1 MFNFNSEVSSS
12 TTMTKKGVSF
22 GPLPGGSPPPTV
34 GAPASGTTPV
44 LVGPTQAL
52 PSAGPTTDVVNP
64 KLMPEVSAVGVASP
78 PDPSLPVRVPAVTS
92 GPVDTQVNGFIGT
105 TQVSS
110 KFFESGKISG
120 IAQTQTEDSVDEASV
135 LKPWCEEW
143 LKTRTDIE
151 ALEILISQRAN
162 PSAVELMLSHGSEL
176 RKQVIRAISYF
187 MSPSD
192 TSAAV
197 VLKGFVP
204 LRLGD
209 TTSRPL
215 PGGSEGGSFCMAM
228 SWLLELDELQTVLV
242 VQSAATNKCRE
253 ITGLTSS
260 WSYSAIESLHIARD
274 VYFAQRNCLLRVI
287 TELLRIVSLSS
298 IADGTVTPNFSYS
311 PYQSVAKA
319 ALDDM
324 EREKG
329 YNSVTF
335 RVEHLL
341 DQLEALSIAV
351 APQQSYCQLTGQ
363 LPWLGEKDAV
373 EFLASHREKWAGQ
386 RLVDM
391 SQLVEALIFSC
402 TSNQGRMLPLSIAKR
417 VLSLLVA
424 TQNERYIHTAHLGV
438 FRVLRARLTILAVGV
453 IQLWRFSSYT
463 DGSVAAKSGLAS
475 FTAMSPVEDSYS
487 GLEEL
492 LLMLKGI
499 SRNCDRS
506 SGTPVI
512 LMAGGILL
520 HLGSAF
526 RPDVVTESHATAG
539 RQFIQEANNLGCISI
554 AESLL
559 EILHPSDDEKG
570 GHDMT
575 IINNNAASWISMSA
589 FHSFEVY
596 SGVLSE
602 LLNVLL
608 VSLYGGCNTTE
619 VQLQPL
625 DASGLG
631 PLSIL
636 NVDALCSFAARVHLG
651 NPRLCNAFWESV
663 SKMEKA
669 RPQQQ
674 QSDDCKVASSN
685 LNCLMGQNPMG
696 FLLNAVLDVS
706 PTFISPLL
714 RLLSATVYDSASAN
728 YAFSILCGSGSGDL
742 GKKRMKNSGSVLV
755 HLPLSDRGVSW
766 DFLTYNPDNDVGTI
780 CLLRDWDSLLGTRG
794 ILLKGGESSIVGEYI
809 GVVMGESGGPNMN
822 SIVAQF
828 EHPVCIWSAA
838 VSTLA
843 HGSEEDRLSVL
854 LVMNAIFRHLPSAL
868 NSLSSLLLRWA
879 MINAFM
885 EHIKMDFE
893 QAEMIAISLGG
904 LNLKDIGAMTRTEV
918 INLLNPTSPPPTVR
932 GGVNGEAESCVMII
946 KNDKVG
952 EKVAPLHGQQQC
964 MQSTVQPGGAA
975 EEDVAAVHGGSICQ
989 EEIFITNAHMH
1000 VLEWL
1005 AARPLPLKDGHVF
1018 FHEQLVSLLLEIVIA
1033 GLLHPAPSSV
1043 TKCWGSCSALDLL
1056 AVLCNN
1062 KCNPWPDAVK
1072 RGLEQNDAVG
1082 GGLFDAPG
1090 GKSIVEALCRCVD
1103 MLSVAKDDD
1112 YQQGDEIFH
1121 GEQDGSGTI
1130 SQQQRSKIWRCKV
1143 RLSLLRL
1150 AGGIL
1155 SINWLGKRYSH
1166 LHCLL
1171 TLQDVTDTGCVALE
1185 QLRVALWESGYRLSP
1200 SAFRMLCSNLPCHGS
1215 TNTNEYSS
1223 SRSSS
1228 QGLIGY
1234 QPLLSTPCSLCPPH
1248 NLEGE
1253 KEINVAKELKCFLD
1267 SIQQE
1272 MRTMGK
1278 PLSDRGL
1285 RNKEVFFALAASS
1298 ISFCEEQSGR
1308 GSSVVLLALRALG
1321 IYLTGEE
1328 IRGEIGASHGHSS
1341 SQVIEG
1347 IARDSSLIHLIVS
1360 LAVGV
1365 GVESDMMRLGSFSN
1379 KKLPKLSCATS
1390 SAVMSES
1397 QHILVRLLQVF
1408 AWAPGAI
1415 SMALAQSGFS
1425 YIEFESSDFKHF
1437 TNATRLSLHI
1447 QGALTGT
1454 RENIESGLFA
1464 IKLFTKLLKRGQATN
1479 ITDAIGPEG
1488 CHLLAS
1494 MLLTTLDG
1502 GGAAEAKKYEP
1513 RVPKELKEATMEF
1526 WATATSLQPPALA
1539 SMLLSPF
1546 TTTTSRSHTGGHQQ
1560 HKTDILAS
1568 AVSRILRV
1576 GQGIE
1581 NDKTTKGSNDGRFL
1595 SHKQPAQLLNGVSPR
1610 LLLYALDFLQ
1620 ALWVLDGGDGRGPLS
1635 EVRMKLGGRIENNDK
1650 KGRSNV
1656 TTEQDNKIKYECC
1669 TDLLRILQNDTG
1681 MVLENNDDEGSV
1693 KEHCLYLSLHSRT
1706 LNLLAFQMHANPED
1720 VVELICQADV
1730 CSSFTEWM
1738 TRYTTLSL
1746 NSVTASCSVALATKY
1761 GIDLP
1766 LFRCLLPQS
1775 SRIPGDGYFYS
1786 VDALRWLGYRNT
1798 ELEDVVRRVNRNWSL
1813 TDAQGEAL
1821 AAWRSF
1827 IEVCIVSRPRPPLA
1841 VDGVIDAPSNFIQH
1855 VRETSTSSTFE
1866 GDMQSFK
1873 IMCAVAEK
1881 LKSEKRTEEPSVIVT
1896 FCIELSTIMTSMLH
1910 HQMKEVVHKAAIPS
1924 HTILQPRPSS
1934 HLEPNVCT
1942 DLLGTL
1948 SDAMDHLF
1956 VLAAPPNVSLLSCAT
1971 LRLRLLT
1978 SATLLIRAILAEW
1991 GHGAQ
1996 SGDMHVPK
2004 LPCTI
2009 SGTGLRI
2016 FRHACDVLTLLQVSG
2031 GWDWSELQREGGG
2044 TTYGGESEVLKGGR
2058 ESLLSICVALIM
2070 ELSEMWNIISSGK
2083 DGVFREVARMKEVE
2097 AWRSVGHDVIP
2108 ILLRHYKE
2116 GAKQAA
2122 CLYELCKGKGGETR
2136 HNFTTSP
2143 SQVLP
2148 PPPWS
2153 NDALSNVTIILDFFV
2168 SAASSHLFLGDLVS
2182 HSVLDE
2188 LACCP
2193 LIGALATKPTSR
2205 ETKATARSGVKRE
2218 HDNTFTS
2225 KGHNTGE
2232 TSAAAML
2239 PHSKSTAGS
2248 VASVSSGPTLLLPQ
2262 RLRGYGYDGEPCAFW
2277 RCWRSALSLAA
2288 GILHNIK
2295 LATSMQY
2302 SRTVA
2307 SLWKSALLQA
2317 LKFIARHS
2325 ALLNDGLTLGLHHPA
2340 NDNQSIRSAKF
2351 TVLILEEQLAI
2362 SSFLAEFSVEMTSWR
2377 CSQPELYASMIEC
2390 IRHLV
2395 RNIAV
2400 LLGDGGIGG
2409 DGATLDRHK
2418 SIEQQEVLTLCC
2430 IPVSSAERQEAGLE
2444 KSQALWGAL
2453 QPNILGC
2460 GGWGVVDGGVVTPD
2474 LLGRING
2481 DSRLARLIFATHLQ
2495 RLMCQILVPAL
2506 QFLHRATPDARQLVK
2521 FSASEAA
2528 NITVERGSIV
2538 QLRPECDVPSMP
2550 GTNNE
2555 TETVTTA
2562 IIRDYCGVGV
2572 ESSYVAS
2579 ILANNVDVSYI
2590 GTSLPPIKIAAVIVP
2605 KWRVQAVRDEG
2616 AVQPLLAY
2624 TPPQRLHCPPS
2635 ANFGLAGP
2643 AFREDP
2649 SIGHII
2655 MLCKFA
2661 VVYATEI
2668 RELPDDSDI
2677 VSLPE
2682 RQLALCMAV
2691 GNKNEQIRDLALI
2704 CEMGLW
2710 LLMDIR
2716 LHSHP
2721 QSETDVLMQRSLMD
2735 LFEVHLNKE
2744 SMSLACIDA
2753 TFVTS
2758 VKQVLSSHIAR
2769 SSHSAPEEKH
2779 QL

>member
-1 MFNFNSEVSSS
+1 MVFSFDSQVSSS
-12 TTMTKKGVSF
+12 TTSTKKVSF
-22 GPLPGGSPPPTV
+22 GPLPVGSPPPTV
-34 GAPASGTTPV
+34 SAPASGTPPV
-44 LVGPTQAL
+44 LVDPAQAL
-52 PSAGPTTDVVNP
+52 SSAGSTVNVVSP
-64 KLMPEVSAVGVASP
+64 KLMPEGSAVGVASP
-78 PDPSLPVRVPAVTS
+78 PDSSSLPVPPVTS
-92 GPVDTQVNGFIGT
+92 GPVDTQVNGFIGI
-105 TQVSS
+105 TQKSS
-110 KFFESGKISG
+110 DFFESGKIGG
-120 IAQTQTEDSVDEASV
+120 ITQKQTEDGVDDASV

-151 ALEILISQRAN
+151 ALEILISQRAE

-176 RKQVIRAISYF
+176 RKQFVRAMSYF
-187 MSPSD
+187 MPPSD
-192 TSAAV
+192 TSAAA
-197 VLKGFVP
+197 VLKGSVP

-209 TTSRPL
+209 TTPHPL
-215 PGGSEGGSFCMAM
+215 PGGSEQKSFCMAM

-242 VQSAATNKCRE
+242 VQLAATNKCRE
-253 ITGLTSS
+253 ITGLTSL
-260 WSYSAIESLHIARD
+260 WSYSAIESLYIARD

-287 TELLRIVSLSS
+287 TELLLIISS
-298 IADGTVTPNFSYS
+298 PSSADGAVSQNFSGN
-311 PYQSVAKA
+311 PYQSVVKE
-319 ALDDM
+319 ALDDI
-324 EREKG
+324 EREERC
-329 YNSVTF
+329 NSLTF

-341 DQLEALSIAV
+341 DQLETLSIAV
-351 APQQSYCQLTGQ
+351 APQQSYSQLMVQ
-363 LPWLGEKDAV
+363 LPWLREKDAV

-424 TQNERYIHTAHLGV
+424 TQSERCIHAAHLGV
-438 FRVLRARLTILAVGV
+438 FRVLHARLTVLAVGV
-453 IQLWRFSSYT
+453 MQLWRFSSYT
-463 DGSVAAKSGLAS
+463 DGSVPATPGLTHFMAV
-475 FTAMSPVEDSYS
+475 SPAEDNYS
-487 GLEEL
+487 GLEDF
-492 LLMLKGI
+492 LLMLKGV

-506 SGTPVI
+506 SGIPVI

-526 RPDVVTESHATAG
+526 RPDVFTESHAMTG
-539 RQFIQEANNLGCISI
+539 RQFIQDANNLGCISI

-559 EILHPSDDEKG
+559 ETLHPSDDDKG
-570 GHDMT
+570 IHDLA
-575 IINNNAASWISMSA
+575 IINYNATSWISMSA
-589 FHSFEVY
+589 SHLFEVY
-596 SGVLSE
+596 SGILSD

-608 VSLYGGCNTTE
+608 VSLYGGCNTAE
-619 VQLQPL
+619 VQLEPL

-631 PLSIL
+631 PLSIS

-669 RPQQQ
+669 GPRRQ
-674 QSDDCKVASSN
+674 QSIDCNVASSKCD
-685 LNCLMGQNPMG
+685 CLMGQHPMG
-696 FLLNAVLDVS
+696 FLLNAVLDVA
-706 PTFISPLL
+706 PTFVSPLF
-714 RLLSATVYDSASAN
+714 RLLSATVYDPRSAN
-728 YAFSILCGSGSGDL
+728 HAYSILCGSGGL

-755 HLPLSDRGVSW
+755 RLPLSDRGVSW
-766 DFLTYNPDNDVGTI
+766 EFVTYNPDNDVGTI

-794 ILLKGGESSIVGEYI
+794 IILKGGESSIVGKYI
-809 GVVMGESGGPNMN
+809 GVIMGESRDPNMN

-838 VSTLA
+838 VSALA

-854 LVMNAIFRHLPSAL
+854 LVMNAIFKHLPSAL
-868 NSLSSLLLRWA
+868 NLLSSLLLRWA
-879 MINAFM
+879 MIDAFM
-885 EHIKMDFE
+885 EHIRTDFE
-893 QAEMIAISLGG
+893 RAEMIAISLGG
-904 LNLKDIGAMTRTEV
+904 LNLKDIGVMTRTEV
-918 INLLNPTSPPPTVR
+918 INLLNPTSPPLTAVL
-932 GGVNGEAESCVMII
+932 GGVNGEEESCAMII
-946 KNDKVG
+946 TNDKVG
-952 EKVAPLHGQQQC
+952 EKVAPLHGQQQHV
-964 MQSTVQPGGAA
+964 QSTTVQPEGTA
-975 EEDVAAVHGGSICQ
+975 ELDVAAVLGDSNGSQ
-989 EEIFITNAHMH
+989 ERIHITDAYMH
-1000 VLEWL
+1000 ILKWL

-1033 GLLHPAPSSV
+1033 GLLQSSPSSE
-1043 TKCWGSCSALDLL
+1043 TKCRGSCSALDLL
-1056 AVLCNN
+1056 AVLCNS

-1072 RGLEQNDAVG
+1072 RGLEQNDALG

-1103 MLSVAKDDD
+1103 TLSVAKDDD
-1112 YQQGDEIFH
+1112 VYQQGDEIFH
-1121 GEQDGSGTI
+1121 GNKQGGSGII
-1130 SQQQRSKIWRCKV
+1130 SQQMSKIWRCKV

-1155 SINWLGKRYSH
+1155 SIYWLGERYSH
-1166 LHCLL
+1166 FHCLL

-1185 QLRVALWESGYRLSP
+1185 QLRVVLWESGRKLSP
-1200 SAFRMLCSNLPCHGS
+1200 SAFRKLCSNLPCPG
-1215 TNTNEYSS
+1215 T
-1223 SRSSS
+1223 RSSS

-1234 QPLLSTPCSLCPPH
+1234 QPLLSTPCSLCPPPCD
-1248 NLEGE
+1248 LEGDE
-1253 KEINVAKELKCFLD
+1253 GEIRVAMELKCFLD

-1272 MRTMGK
+1272 MHTMKGK

-1285 RNKEVFFALAASS
+1285 RNKEVFFTLTASS
-1298 ISFCEEQSGR
+1298 ISLCEEQSGR
-1308 GSSVVLLALRALG
+1308 GSSVVLLALRAFG
-1321 IYLTGEE
+1321 IYLIGEE
-1328 IRGEIGASHGHSS
+1328 IRGEIGAASHGHSS
-1341 SQVIEG
+1341 SQIIEDIG
-1347 IARDSSLIHLIVS
+1347 RDSSLIHLIVS
-1360 LAVGV
+1360 LAAGV

-1379 KKLPKLSCATS
+1379 KKLPNLSRAAN

-1397 QHILVRLLQVF
+1397 QHILLKMLQVF
-1408 AWAPGAI
+1408 AWAPSAI
-1415 SMALAQSGFS
+1415 SMALAQTGFS
-1425 YIEFESSDFKHF
+1425 YTELESSDFKHV
-1437 TNATRLSLHI
+1437 TNATWLSLRV
-1447 QGALTGT
+1447 QGALTGN
-1454 RENIESGLFA
+1454 REDIESGLFA
-1464 IKLFTKLLKRGQATN
+1464 INLFIKLLKRGQAKN
-1479 ITDAIGPEG
+1479 MTDAIGPEG

-1494 MLLTTLDG
+1494 MLLTVLDG
-1502 GGAAEAKKYEP
+1502 VGSTEAKTYEP
-1513 RVPKELKEATMEF
+1513 RVPKEFVEATMEL

-1546 TTTTSRSHTGGHQQ
+1546 NTTTHSHAGGHHQQ
-1560 HKTDILAS
+1560 HKADILALV
-1568 AVSRILRV
+1568 VSRIFRV
-1576 GQGIE
+1576 GQSVQ
-1581 NDKTTKGSNDGRFL
+1581 NDRITKGSGDGRFL
-1595 SHKQPAQLLNGVSPR
+1595 SHKQPAQPLNGASPR

-1620 ALWVLDGGDGRGPLS
+1620 ALWTIDGGCGSGALS
-1635 EVRMKLGGRIENNDK
+1635 EVRMKLGGRIDNNDK
-1650 KGRSNV
+1650 IGRNDA
-1656 TTEQDNKIKYECC
+1656 TTQQDSKPKYECC

-1681 MVLENNDDEGSV
+1681 MVFESDDADEGSV
-1693 KEHCLYLSLHSRT
+1693 KEYCLYLSIHSRT
-1706 LNLLAFQMHANPED
+1706 LNLLGFIMHTNPED
-1720 VVELICQADV
+1720 IAELIRQSDV
-1730 CSSFTEWM
+1730 CSSFTKWM

-1746 NSVTASCSVALATKY
+1746 NSVTVSRSIALATKC
-1761 GIDLP
+1761 GIDLS
-1766 LFRCLLPQS
+1766 LFRRLLPQL
-1775 SRIPGDGYFYS
+1775 SRTPGDEYFYS
-1786 VDALRWLGYRNT
+1786 VDALKWLGYGNT

-1821 AAWRSF
+1821 AVWRYF
-1827 IEVCIVSRPRPPLA
+1827 IEVCIVSRTCPTFA
-1841 VDGVIDAPSNFIQH
+1841 VDGVNNPPSSFIQR
-1855 VRETSTSSTFE
+1855 VREPSTSSMFD

-1873 IMCAVAEK
+1873 IMRAVAEK
-1881 LKSEKRTEEPSVIVT
+1881 LKSEKRTEEPSVIVA
-1896 FCIELSTIMTSMLH
+1896 FCTELSTIMTSMLH
-1910 HQMKEVVHKAAIPS
+1910 HQMKEVVYKAAIPS

-1934 HLEPNVCT
+1934 HLEPNVCM

-1956 VLAAPPNVSLLSCAT
+1956 VLAAPPNVSLSSCAT

-1996 SGDMHVPK
+1996 SSDAHDVPK
-2004 LPCTI
+2004 LPCAI
-2009 SGTGLRI
+2009 SGTCLRI
-2016 FRHACDVLTLLQVSG
+2016 FRHACGVLTLLQVSG
-2031 GWDWSELQREGGG
+2031 GWDWNGLQREGCGLTSSGG
-2044 TTYGGESEVLKGGR
+2044 PEALKGGR
-2058 ESLLSICVALIM
+2058 KSLLSICVALIM

-2083 DGVFREVARMKEVE
+2083 DGVFGEVARVKEIE
-2097 AWRSVGHDVIP
+2097 AWRSVGHDVIS

-2122 CLYELCKGKGGETR
+2122 HSYEMWKGKGGETR
-2136 HNFTTSP
+2136 HNFATSP
-2143 SQVLP
+2143 SQILP
-2148 PPPWS
+2148 PAPWS
-2153 NDALSNVTIILDFFV
+2153 TDALTNVMIILDFFV

-2188 LACCP
+2188 LSCCP
-2193 LIGALATKPTSR
+2193 IIGALDTKSTSR
-2205 ETKATARSGVKRE
+2205 GTMATARSGVKRE
-2218 HDNTFTS
+2218 YDNTFTS
-2225 KGHNTGE
+2225 KSHNTGE
-2232 TSAAAML
+2232 TSAAAM
-2239 PHSKSTAGS
+2239 PPPSKTTAGS
-2248 VASVSSGPTLLLPQ
+2248 AASVSSGPTLLPPQ

-2277 RCWRSALSLAA
+2277 QCWRSALSLAA

-2295 LATSMQY
+2295 LATPIQY

-2317 LKFIARHS
+2317 IKFISRHR
-2325 ALLNDGLTLGLHHPA
+2325 ALINDGLTLGLHCQA
-2340 NDNQSIRSAKF
+2340 NDKSIRSAKF

-2362 SSFLAEFSVEMTSWR
+2362 SSFLAEVSVEMTSWR
-2377 CSQPELYASMIEC
+2377 CSHPELCTSIIDC

-2409 DGATLDRHK
+2409 DGATLDKHK
-2418 SIEQQEVLTLCC
+2418 SIEQQEVLASCF

-2444 KSQALWGAL
+2444 KSQALWRAL
-2453 QPNILGC
+2453 RYNTLGC
-2460 GGWGVVDGGVVTPD
+2460 GGIITPY

-2506 QFLHRATPDARQLVK
+2506 QFLRRATPDAHQFVE

-2538 QLRPECDVPSMP
+2538 QLRPECDVLSMP
-2550 GTNNE
+2550 ATNNE

-2562 IIRDYCGVGV
+2562 IIRDYCSVGV

-2579 ILANNVDVSYI
+2579 ILANSVDVTYI
-2590 GTSLPPIKIAAVIVP
+2590 GTPLPPIKIAAAIVP

-2635 ANFGLAGP
+2635 ANLGLTGP
-2643 AFREDP
+2643 AFSEDP

-2661 VVYATEI
+2661 VAYATEI
-2668 RELPDDSDI
+2668 RELPRDSDI

-2682 RQLALCMAV
+2682 RQLALCMTV
-2691 GNKNEQIRDLALI
+2691 GDTNEHIRDLALI

-2710 LLMDIR
+2710 MLMDIR

-2721 QSETDVLMQRSLMD
+2721 QSETDVLLQHSLMD

-2753 TFVTS
+2753 TYVAS
-2758 VKQVLSSHIAR
+2758 VKQALSSHMAR
-2769 SSHSAPEEKH
+2769 SSHSAIEEKN

>member
-1 MFNFNSEVSSS
+1 MFNFNSQVSSS
-12 TTMTKKGVSF
+12 TTTTKKGVSF

-34 GAPASGTTPV
+34 DAPVSGTTPV
-44 LVGPTQAL
+44 LVGPAQAL
-52 PSAGPTTDVVNP
+52 PSAGPTADVVNP
-64 KLMPEVSAVGVASP
+64 KLMPEVTAVGVAAP

-105 TQVSS
+105 TQGSS
-110 KFFESGKISG
+110 KFFESGKIGG
-120 IAQTQTEDSVDEASV
+120 IAQKQTEDSVDGASV

-176 RKQVIRAISYF
+176 RKQVIRAMSYF
-187 MSPSD
+187 MPPSD
-192 TSAAV
+192 ASAAV
-197 VLKGFVP
+197 VLKGFIP

-215 PGGSEGGSFCMAM
+215 PGGSEGKSFCMAM
-228 SWLLELDELQTVLV
+228 SWLLELDELQTALV

-260 WSYSAIESLHIARD
+260 WSYSAVESLYIARD

-287 TELLRIVSLSS
+287 TELLLIVSLSS

-311 PYQSVAKA
+311 PYQSVVKA

-324 EREKG
+324 EREG

-351 APQQSYCQLTGQ
+351 APQQSYSQLMGQ

-402 TSNQGRMLPLSIAKR
+402 TSNQGRILPLSIAKR
-417 VLSLLVA
+417 VLSLQMA
-424 TQNERYIHTAHLGV
+424 TQNERCIHAAYLGI
-438 FRVLRARLTILAVGV
+438 FRALHARLTVLAVGM

-463 DGSVAAKSGLAS
+463 DRSVAAKSGLAR
-475 FTAMSPVEDSYS
+475 FTAISPAEDNYS

-492 LLMLKGI
+492 LLMLKGV

-526 RPDVVTESHATAG
+526 RPDVVTESHAMAG

-575 IINNNAASWISMSA
+575 IINNDAASWISMSTS
-589 FHSFEVY
+589 HSFEVY

-608 VSLYGGCNTTE
+608 VSLYGGCNSTE

-625 DASGLG
+625 DAPGLG
-631 PLSIL
+631 PLSMS

-651 NPRLCNAFWESV
+651 NPRLCNTFWESV

-669 RPQQQ
+669 KPQQQ
-674 QSDDCKVASSN
+674 QPDDCKVASSN

-696 FLLNAVLDVS
+696 FLLNAVLGVS

-714 RLLSATVYDSASAN
+714 RLLSATIYDSASAT
-728 YAFSILCGSGSGDL
+728 YAFSILCGSGGI
-742 GKKRMKNSGSVLV
+742 GKKWMKNSGSVLV

-766 DFLTYNPDNDVGTI
+766 EFLTYNPDNDVGTI
-780 CLLRDWDSLLGTRG
+780 CLLRDWDSLLVTRG
-794 ILLKGGESSIVGEYI
+794 ILLKGGESSIVGKYI

-854 LVMNAIFRHLPSAL
+854 LVMNAIFKHLPSAL

-879 MINAFM
+879 VINAFM
-885 EHIKMDFE
+885 EHIRTDFE
-893 QAEMIAISLGG
+893 RAEMIAISLGG

-918 INLLNPTSPPPTVR
+918 INVLNPTSSPPT
-932 GGVNGEAESCVMII
+932 
-946 KNDKVG
+946 
-952 EKVAPLHGQQQC
+952 
-964 MQSTVQPGGAA
+964 
-975 EEDVAAVHGGSICQ
+975 AVHGGSICQ
-989 EEIFITNAHMH
+989 EEIHITNAHMH

-1018 FHEQLVSLLLEIVIA
+1018 FHEQLVSLLLETVIA
-1033 GLLHPAPSSV
+1033 GLLRPAPSTV
-1043 TKCWGSCSALDLL
+1043 TKCRGSCSALDLL
-1056 AVLCNN
+1056 AVLCNS

-1072 RGLEQNDAVG
+1072 RGLEQNDALG

-1103 MLSVAKDDD
+1103 TLSVAKDDD
-1112 YQQGDEIFH
+1112 YQQGDKIFN
-1121 GEQDGSGTI
+1121 GEQDGSGII
-1130 SQQQRSKIWRCKV
+1130 SQQQMSKIWRCKV

-1150 AGGIL
+1150 GGIL
-1155 SINWLGKRYSH
+1155 SITWLGKRYSH

-1200 SAFRMLCSNLPCHGS
+1200 PAFRMLCSNLPCPGS

-1234 QPLLSTPCSLCPPH
+1234 QPLLSTPCSLCPPY
-1248 NLEGE
+1248 NLKGDE
-1253 KEINVAKELKCFLD
+1253 KEISIAMELKCFLD
-1267 SIQQE
+1267 LIQQE
-1272 MRTMGK
+1272 MRMMRGK

-1298 ISFCEEQSGR
+1298 ISLCEEQSGR

-1328 IRGEIGASHGHSS
+1328 IRGEIGARHGHSS
-1341 SQVIEG
+1341 SQIIEG
-1347 IARDSSLIHLIVS
+1347 IARDSSLIHFIVS

-1365 GVESDMMRLGSFSN
+1365 GMESDMMRLGSFSN
-1379 KKLPKLSCATS
+1379 KKLPKLSHATS
-1390 SAVMSES
+1390 SVVMSES
-1397 QHILVRLLQVF
+1397 QHILLRLLQVF

-1425 YIEFESSDFKHF
+1425 HIELESSDFKHF
-1437 TNATRLSLHI
+1437 TNATRLSLYI
-1447 QGALTGT
+1447 KEALTGN
-1454 RENIESGLFA
+1454 REDIESGLFA

-1494 MLLTTLDG
+1494 MLLTVLDG

-1513 RVPKELKEATMEF
+1513 RVPKELEEATMAF

-1546 TTTTSRSHTGGHQQ
+1546 TTTASRSHTGGHQQ
-1560 HKTDILAS
+1560 HKADILAS
-1568 AVSRILRV
+1568 AVSRIFRV

-1581 NDKTTKGSNDGRFL
+1581 NDKTTKGPGDGRFL
-1595 SHKQPAQLLNGVSPR
+1595 SHEQPAQPLNGVSPR

-1620 ALWVLDGGDGRGPLS
+1620 ALWMIDGGDGRGSLS
-1635 EVRMKLGGRIENNDK
+1635 EVRMKLGGRIDNSDKMGGNDA
-1650 KGRSNV
+1650 
-1656 TTEQDNKIKYECC
+1656 TTEQDNRTKYECC

-1706 LNLLAFQMHANPED
+1706 LNLLAYKMHANPED
-1720 VVELICQADV
+1720 VVELIRQANV
-1730 CSSFTEWM
+1730 CSSFTKWM

-1746 NSVTASCSVALATKY
+1746 NSVTASRSVALATKC

-1766 LFRCLLPQS
+1766 LFRRLLPHS
-1775 SRIPGDGYFYS
+1775 SLIPDDGYFYS

-1798 ELEDVVRRVNRNWSL
+1798 ELEDVVRRVNRNWCL

-1827 IEVCIVSRPRPPLA
+1827 IEVCIVSRARPPLA
-1841 VDGVIDAPSNFIQH
+1841 VDGIIDAPSNFIQR
-1855 VRETSTSSTFE
+1855 VRETSTSSAFE

-1896 FCIELSTIMTSMLH
+1896 FCTELSTIMISMLH

-1934 HLEPNVCT
+1934 HLEPSVCT

-1956 VLAAPPNVSLLSCAT
+1956 ALAVPPNVSLSSCAT

-1996 SGDMHVPK
+1996 SSDAHVPK
-2004 LPCTI
+2004 LPCAI
-2009 SGTGLRI
+2009 SDIGLRI

-2044 TTYGGESEVLKGGR
+2044 PTSGGGSEVLKGGR

-2070 ELSEMWNIISSGK
+2070 ELSKMWNIISSGK
-2083 DGVFREVARMKEVE
+2083 DGVFGEVARTKETE

-2116 GAKQAA
+2116 GAKQGAR
-2122 CLYELCKGKGGETR
+2122 LYELWKGKGGETR
-2136 HNFTTSP
+2136 HNFATSP
-2143 SQVLP
+2143 SQILP

-2168 SAASSHLFLGDLVS
+2168 SAASSHLFLSDLVS

-2188 LACCP
+2188 LSCCP
-2193 LIGALATKPTSR
+2193 LIGALATKSSIR
-2205 ETKATARSGVKRE
+2205 GTKATARSGVKWE

-2225 KGHNTGE
+2225 KDHNTGE
-2232 TSAAAML
+2232 TSAAAMS

-2248 VASVSSGPTLLLPQ
+2248 AASVSSGPTLLLPQ

-2295 LATSMQY
+2295 LATPIQY
-2302 SRTVA
+2302 SRTVT

-2317 LKFIARHS
+2317 FKFIARHR
-2325 ALLNDGLTLGLHHPA
+2325 ALLNNGLALGLHHQA
-2340 NDNQSIRSAKF
+2340 NDNQSTRSAKF

-2362 SSFLAEFSVEMTSWR
+2362 SSFLAEASVEMTSWR
-2377 CSQPELYASMIEC
+2377 CSQPELCASMIDC

-2418 SIEQQEVLTLCC
+2418 SIEQQEVLTICC

-2453 QPNILGC
+2453 QHNILGC
-2460 GGWGVVDGGVVTPD
+2460 GGWGVVGGGVVTPD

-2506 QFLHRATPDARQLVK
+2506 QFLHRATPDAHQFVK
-2521 FSASEAA
+2521 FSVSEAA

-2624 TPPQRLHCPPS
+2624 TPPQRLYCPPS

-2661 VVYATEI
+2661 VAYATEI

-2721 QSETDVLMQRSLMD
+2721 QSETDVLMQCSLMD

-2753 TFVTS
+2753 TYVVS
-2758 VKQVLSSHIAR
+2758 VKQALSSHIAR
-2769 SSHSAPEEKH
+2769 SSHFVTEEKH